1 MTAEN
6 KTAVAIA
13 AGTGTVATI
22 VGGGILFKHLADQ
35 KRQREEEERQRIERE
50 KIQESIIS
58 GGKILINV
66 LQIIAKSLK

>member
-50 KIQESIIS
+50 KIQEAIIV
-58 GGKILINV
+58 GGKILIKITIQLV
-66 LQIIAKSLK
+66 KWLK